1 MSQNQI
7 VCHFIIPVRLCE
19 LRVGLGIVITDLD
32 SSSDEDDGEVDPD
45 TTTIRIP
52 RALLKQLSIRSR
64 DLTEPRIPPNPS
76 QALVLFR
83 PLPPTRPTF
92 SKIPREKQGAAGV
105 IDNVVRDVRDDDAM
119 DVEPW

>member
-1 MSQNQI
+1 M
-7 VCHFIIPVRLCE
+7 
-19 LRVGLGIVITDLD
+19 GLGIVITDLD

-64 DLTEPRIPPNPS
+64 DLTEQRIPPNPS